1 MPRQIFNNQVRPTY
15 TSPEQKEQMEK
26 MNMLNMRPEEG
37 VVDSGAMTWNGHEWV
52 NEANAYQQFPIQS
65 QNGAFTE
72 GTQFQIKPPE
82 DGYIKK
88 EPLDQS
94 NYVTIPGSG
103 ANPVPAGGAGGMPI
117 GTGAP
122 VGGDGLNPS
131 WIGPTLG
138 GGTGGGV
145 ASTGAGLGGATTGGT
160 TTGTGRGAIGGS
172 NVGWDAGDDD
182 TGTGTGTTGGNQI
195 NEVDV
200 SGILGTGAGSG
211 TSTGTGIGMTDTT
224 GGTDGTGGTTGGV
237 GLPQVGTGLGRITGG
252 GSIGLPVGGDGLNPS
267 WTGPILGGGS
277 GTGESDPY
285 TGGGGTTIAPTG
297 GTGTGTGDGTWTD
310 YSQTA
315 GTSRSQNPFSAS
327 LYGNMQNPI
336 QYLRGQGIDIGED
349 YSRYF
354 QAYEP
359 EREQAAYQQYGLGQ
373 ESAMMGARGGLM
385 GITQQQGAGGFSG
398 VGFGGS
404 SARGIRSQFG
414 LGQQQAGLGVR
425 GDVYGMRKDYT
436 ENLWNRLSDVERN
449 RGEAFGRMG
458 AAGVGSTGT
467 IGGGSGTG
475 GTGGGGGGTGTV
487 GDSGNIN
494 PITQPGGAEGQGT
507 GEAAIGAPSNASS
520 GQLWTNNNGVDM
532 KWSDTFS
539 RWMPSDQWD
548 YYDSSNWPD
557 WYG

>member
-1 MPRQIFNNQVRPTY
+1 MPRQIFNNQVRPTF
-15 TSPEQKEQMEK
+15 TSPEQKKELEK
-26 MNMLNMRPEEG
+26 MDMFNRPHHP
-37 VVDSGAMTWNGHEWV
+37 VDTMDAF
-52 NEANAYQQFPIQS
+52 QQYPIQS

-94 NYVTIPGSG
+94 NYITIPGSG
-103 ANPVPAGGAGGMPI
+103 ANPVPAGGSGGMPI

-122 VGGDGLNPS
+122 VGGGGLNPS
-131 WIGPTLG
+131 WTSPTLG
-138 GGTGGGV
+138 GNTGGGV
-145 ASTGAGLGGATTGGT
+145 ASTGAGLGGATTGGA
-160 TTGTGRGAIGGS
+160 TTGTGGGIKGGS
-172 NVGWDAGDDD
+172 NIGWDAGDDN

-195 NEVDV
+195 NQVDV
-200 SGILGTGAGSG
+200 SGILGIGSGAG
-211 TSTGTGIGMTDTT
+211 TSTGTGIGMNDTT

-252 GSIGLPVGGDGLNPS
+252 GSIGLPVGVGGGAGTGVPMGL
-267 WTGPILGGGS
+267 GPTVGGVGTGGGS
-277 GTGESDPY
+277 GIGESDPY

-297 GTGTGTGDGTWTD
+297 GTGTGTTDGAWTD

-315 GTSRSQNPFSAS
+315 GTGSSQNPFSAS

-354 QAYEP
+354 QGYDPA
-359 EREQAAYQQYGLGQ
+359 REEAAYQQYGFGQ
-373 ESAMMGARGGLM
+373 ESAMMGARTGLM
-385 GITQQQGAGGFSG
+385 GLTQQQGVGGFAG
-398 VGFGGS
+398 TGFGQIP
-404 SARGIRSQFG
+404 ARGIRSQFG
-414 LGQQQAGLGVR
+414 LGQQQAGLGDR
-425 GDVYGMRKDYT
+425 EDIYGMRKDYT

-458 AAGVGSTGT
+458 DAGVGSTGT